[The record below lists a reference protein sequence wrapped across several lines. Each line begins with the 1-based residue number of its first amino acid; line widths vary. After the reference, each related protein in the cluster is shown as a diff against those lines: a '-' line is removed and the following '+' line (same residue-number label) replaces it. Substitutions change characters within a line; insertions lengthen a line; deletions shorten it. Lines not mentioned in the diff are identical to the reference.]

1 MFFNEDFILDIRL
14 NELNQY
20 VDKFVIAESNFTHSG
35 DKKNFNFQIEKYSK
49 FKNKIIYI
57 KIKDKPKNLIEINKS
72 DTKKQIKQKQIIN
85 SLILENYQRNY
96 LQNAIKEL
104 MIMILY

>member
-20 VDKFVIAESNFTHSG
+20 VDKFVIVESNFTHSG
-35 DKKNFNFQIEKYSK
+35 EKKNFNFQIEKYSK

-57 KIKDKPKNLIEINKS
+57 KIKDKPKNLIEIYTS
-72 DTKKQIKQKQIIN
+72 DTRKQIKQKHQLFFLLKLFQINMI
-85 SLILENYQRNY
+85 YQFFLLN
-96 LQNAIKEL
+96 
-104 MIMILY
+104 